1 MGTLR
6 KRQEIAGIERLD
18 LYLAAYLKTCNRVDT
33 ETSKPGGLN
42 VDRLQRKLQRLYE
55 QCVIEIDNDKA
66 RKDLENMVSCAI
78 GRAITDKNL
87 PRALRPALPHP
98 DVFNQRMKRQ

>member
-1 MGTLR
+1 
-6 KRQEIAGIERLD
+6 
-18 LYLAAYLKTCNRVDT
+18 
-33 ETSKPGGLN
+33 
-42 VDRLQRKLQRLYE
+42 
-55 QCVIEIDNDKA
+55 
-66 RKDLENMVSCAI
+66 MVSCAI